1 MMQIKQLLMTKDLYM
16 EYARYDLK
24 AITNSW
30 SQLARNL
37 FEVALANL

>member
-1 MMQIKQLLMTKDLYM
+1 MMQIKQLLMTKELYM
-16 EYARYDLK
+16 ECARYDLK
-24 AITNSW
+24 AITW